1 MIKVVSWNI
10 AKMHQPWRELL
21 EMNADVAL
29 LQEVGTVPDDVRSKV
44 AVSPQ
49 EPWEP
54 WPKEH
59 YDRWPI
65 AVKLSDRVKVDWF
78 RQVLPTTPRENL
90 DELAV
95 SCGGIIAAAKITPL
109 ESGEPFIAVSMY
121 ARWFSPHPTTEGD
134 WIYPDAA
141 AHHIISD
148 LTTFIGYYDYPAAH
162 RILATGDLNMSFRSS
177 DQFNHRAQTI
187 YDRMGALGLEYM
199 GPEFP
204 NGRQAD
210 PIPEHPTEHSK
221 DVPTYY
227 HKPTNSPAGAR
238 VQIDH
243 VFASRGFHNQV
254 RALALNRVDE
264 WGSSDHCRIL
274 IEVGNEVA
282 NPD

>member
-95 SCGGIIAAAKITPL
+95 SCGGIIAPAKITPL
-109 ESGEPFIAVSMY
+109 ESGDPFIAVSIY

-187 YDRMGALGLEYM
+187 YDRMGALGLRVYGAGISQRAAS
-199 GPEFP
+199 GPYSRAP
-204 NGRQAD
+204 NGAFQRRSDLLSQTDEFSGWRSCPNRPRVCLAR
-210 PIPEHPTEHSK
+210 
-221 DVPTYY
+221 VPQ
-227 HKPTNSPAGAR
+227 PSAGA
-238 VQIDH
+238 
-243 VFASRGFHNQV
+243 
-254 RALALNRVDE
+254 
-264 WGSSDHCRIL
+264 CL
-274 IEVGNEVA
+274 I
-282 NPD
+282 